1 MRNIASRDEYVPQ
14 HGSRYKTKDTSSRG
28 LADTRI
34 RGAKIAAIGMLAVAV
49 IILGIAVKTHALER
63 TVRSD
68 ASTVQLQNEKVPKS
82 KASADLKTRLSKA
95 DFNDIPSGDTVQTFS
110 LVDNKTPTL
119 EDQSLTS
126 LQDALSRAQELGDVG
141 VVFYDLSSGRGV
153 TYNDDVEVYGAS
165 SYKAPYALY
174 ICETLVESGQVSLD
188 GPLATYG
195 GYSMGWQTVRDLI
208 ENAVVNSD
216 NDSFIALRAAFDHA
230 GYEDWIV
237 SLGIDCDTALDP
249 MSDFPTYCPRTS
261 AKLWREMSEYLS
273 TDTETSRWL
282 SGLLTSTTQSFIR
295 DGIADDQVLVR
306 NKAGWISED
315 GCYSTC
321 DAGLIDVDGHSYVM
335 SIMTSMPW
343 SDQSSEA
350 VAAIAKAL
358 YDVRSSLA

>member
-1 MRNIASRDEYVPQ
+1 MRNNASRDEYMPQ
-14 HGSRYKTKDTSSRG
+14 HSSRYETKGTSSRG
-28 LADTRI
+28 LADARVRVT
-34 RGAKIAAIGMLAVAV
+34 KIAAIGMLTLAV
-49 IILGIAVKTHALER
+49 IILGITAKTYASER
-63 TVRSD
+63 MAHSD
-68 ASTVQLQNEKVPKS
+68 ASTVQTQNEKVSKS
-82 KASADLKTRLSKA
+82 KASADLKTKLSKA

-119 EDQSLTS
+119 ENESLAL

-141 VVFYDLSSGRGV
+141 VVFYDLSSGKGV
-153 TYNDDVEVYGAS
+153 TYNPDVEVYGAS
-165 SYKAPYALY
+165 SYKALYALY
-174 ICETLVESGQVSLD
+174 ICESLVETGQVSLD
-188 GPLATYG
+188 DSLGTYG
-195 GYSMGWQTVRDLI
+195 GYNMGWQTVRELT
-208 ENAVVNSD
+208 EAAVVNSD

-237 SLGIDCDTALDP
+237 SLGIDYDTALDP

-261 AKLWREMSEYLS
+261 ARLWREMSEYLS
-273 TDTETSRWL
+273 TDTETSQWL
-282 SGLLTSTTQSFIR
+282 SGLLASTSRSFIR
-295 DGIADDQVLVR
+295 DGIADDQVSVR

-321 DAGLIDVDGHSYVM
+321 DAGLVDVDGHSYVM